1 MEKELPSLQGNCGN
15 LTGARAAVKEEGG
28 DLVAEVHG
36 VLHLDAEV
44 EVELGKEE
52 EGGAAEA
59 RKVMHLPER
68 ER

>member
-1 MEKELPSLQGNCGN
+1 MLQ
-15 LTGARAAVKEEGG
+15 
-28 DLVAEVHG
+28 
-36 VLHLDAEV
+36 LDAEV